1 MEGLDFERGQTG
13 WVFMWKRYVLLKMK
27 ESEEGPFLPVPF
39 IFVYKTA
46 SNPVEFLTK
55 VNIVNH
61 VGRFFASLILR
72 PHLNGLC

>member
-13 WVFMWKRYVLLKMK
+13 WVFMWKVRRVHFCQYL
-27 ESEEGPFLPVPF
+27 SFLY
-39 IFVYKTA
+39 I
-46 SNPVEFLTK
+46 VEFLTK

-72 PHLNGLC
+72 PHLNAEYALKAVVLVCSC

>member
-1 MEGLDFERGQTG
+1 MESQ
-13 WVFMWKRYVLLKMK
+13 
-27 ESEEGPFLPVPF
+27 EGPFLPVPF

-46 SNPVEFLTK
+46 SNQVEFLTK

-72 PHLNGLC
+72 PHLNAEYALKAVVLVCSC